1 MRILLQQRL
10 YGLCKDTNVISNKT
24 NVVDSMN
31 QPSDISLLPVPFDLE
46 TKAVL
51 RKTVAA
57 NKALAELKGV
67 ARTIPNEH
75 ILINTLVLQEAQ
87 ESSAIEN
94 IITTHDEVYR
104 AALSQED
111 EQNINAKEVLNYS
124 AALRTGY
131 DLVRTKG
138 FISGN
143 MICDIQAELVRTNA
157 GFRRVPGTVI
167 KNHQTGEIVHT
178 PPQEYE
184 RIVELMRN
192 LESYIN
198 NVLSDETDTLV
209 KMAVIHYQ
217 FEVIH
222 PFYDGN
228 GRTGRILNVLYLVL
242 NGLLDIPI
250 LYLSRYIIRHKA
262 EYYRLLQ
269 EVRTEGKWEDWIVY
283 ILEGIEQTARETIV
297 LIKEISTLM
306 ERFRQRIQEQEPRMY
321 SKDLIEALFKHP
333 YTKVEF
339 LQRELNVHY
348 LTASKYL
355 KRLVE
360 GGILQ
365 KHRIGKSNF
374 YINEELFDLLSGD
387 I

>member
-1 MRILLQQRL
+1 
-10 YGLCKDTNVISNKT
+10 
-24 NVVDSMN
+24 MN
-31 QPSDISLLPVPFDLE
+31 QQSNISLLPVPFDLE
-46 TKAVL
+46 TKTVL
-51 RKTVAA
+51 RKAVAA
-57 NKALAELKGV
+57 NRALAELKGV
-67 ARTIPNEH
+67 ARTIPNEL
-75 ILINTLVLQEAQ
+75 ILINTLVLQEAR

-94 IITTHDEVYR
+94 IITTYDEVYR
-104 AALSQED
+104 ATLFQD
-111 EQNINAKEVLNYS
+111 EERSGNAKEVLDYS
-124 AALRTGY
+124 TALRKGY

-143 MICDIQAELVRTNA
+143 MICDIQAELVHTNA

-167 KNHQTGEIVHT
+167 KNHQTGEIVHA

-184 RIVELMRN
+184 RIVELMTN
-192 LESYIN
+192 LEAYIN
-198 NVLSDETDTLV
+198 NVPPDETDVLV

-228 GRTGRILNVLYLVL
+228 GRAGRILNVLYLVL

-297 LIKEISTLM
+297 LIREISALM
-306 ERFRQRIQEQEPRMY
+306 ENFRQRIQEQESRMY

-339 LQRELNVHY
+339 LQRELNIHY

-355 KRLVE
+355 NRLVE

-365 KHRIGKSNF
+365 KYKMGKSNL
-374 YINEELFDLLSGD
+374 YINKELFDLLAAGR
-387 I
+387 